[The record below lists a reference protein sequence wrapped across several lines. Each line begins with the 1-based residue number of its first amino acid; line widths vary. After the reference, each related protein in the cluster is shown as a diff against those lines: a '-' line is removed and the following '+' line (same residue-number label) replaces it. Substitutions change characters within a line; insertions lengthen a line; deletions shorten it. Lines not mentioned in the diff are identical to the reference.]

1 MRSLPLFHRI
11 SGQPVIVLGEGEAA
25 DAKRRLVERAGGI
38 VITEIEGI
46 EPAARIAFVAHDEPA
61 RIEADVARLREAG
74 VLVNAPDRPD
84 LCDFTVPSLLDRD
97 PVLIAIGTSGASAGL
112 AKAIRL
118 RLETLLPQRLGALA
132 NALHSAR
139 SALRARWPDAGERR
153 RALDAALAEGGALD
167 PLREQSADGVA
178 GWLEDPPPG
187 TEAGL
192 IEIGLTSDDPE
203 DLTLRQARLLGS
215 ADVILHTA
223 GVAPAILARARA
235 DAVRHCVSNEGAHA
249 SGREGLVILLRR
261 Q

>member
-1 MRSLPLFHRI
+1 MKSLPLFHRI

-25 DAKRRLVERAGGI
+25 EAKRRLVERAGGI
-38 VITEIEGI
+38 VTTALEGI
-46 EPAARIAFVAHDEPA
+46 EPTARLAFVAHDEPA
-61 RIEADVARLREAG
+61 RIEADVARLQEAG
-74 VLVNAPDRPD
+74 VLVNVPDRPD

-97 PVLIAIGTSGASAGL
+97 PVLVAIGTSGASAGL

-167 PLREQSADGVA
+167 PLREQSADTVSE
-178 GWLEDPPPG
+178 WLKDAPSG
-187 TEAGL
+187 TETGL
-192 IEIGLTSDDPE
+192 IEIELTSDDPE

-223 GVAPAILARARA
+223 SVSPAILSRVRA
-235 DAVRHCVSNEGAHA
+235 DAVRHCISNDEPQA
-249 SGREGLVILLRR
+249 SGMEGLVILLRR
-261 Q
+261 